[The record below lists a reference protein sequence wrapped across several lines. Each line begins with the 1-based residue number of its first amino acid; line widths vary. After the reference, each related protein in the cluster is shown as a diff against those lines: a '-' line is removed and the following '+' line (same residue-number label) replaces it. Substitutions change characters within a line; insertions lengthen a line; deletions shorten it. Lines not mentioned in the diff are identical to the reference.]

1 VNTIQPT
8 YQPFSPGTVVAK
20 QLPPLTNTTIGDL
33 MTAGGVNW
41 AWYSGGWSNADGDIG
56 KPGWTNGKRKDKSC
70 MDPNVNPAAVWPNC
84 PDGAFQFHH
93 QAFNFY
99 ANYAPGTAARKE
111 HLRD

>member
-1 VNTIQPT
+1 MRMAISA
-8 YQPFSPGTVVAK
+8 SPVG
-20 QLPPLTNTTIGDL
+20 
-33 MTAGGVNW
+33 
-41 AWYSGGWSNADGDIG
+41 
-56 KPGWTNGKRKDKSC
+56 TNGKRKDKSC

-111 HLRD
+111 HLRDEAEFFTQAANGKLPSVSFIKPLGENNEHPAIPVKPMAAAISSLF